1 MADTGREEAAHIP
14 PGRHELSR
22 EFVVAHQR
30 RRLTDA
36 IAELCAEQGYRKT
49 SVSEIVKRARAS
61 RATFYANFDGKED
74 CFLAA
79 FDAAYQ
85 EATELARTV
94 DGDSWP
100 ERVRAV
106 LASLL
111 EYVAAHPA
119 YAHLCLVEAPA
130 AGDEAAARYEGMIQ
144 HFAERLRAGRQ
155 EVERGIE
162 LPASLEETL
171 VGGVV
176 WMLHQRLSKLD
187 GLVIEATLPRLVEFV
202 LTPYIGRELAQD
214 VAEMPRAGEP
224 LA

>member
-61 RATFYANFDGKED
+61 RTTFYANFDGKED

-79 FDAAYQ
+79 FDAACQ

-144 HFAERLRAGRQ
+144 HLAERLRAGRQ

-162 LPASLEETL
+162 LPNSLEETL

-176 WMLHQRLSKLD
+176 WMLHQRLSRKESSMVVEL
-187 GLVIEATLPRLVEFV
+187 LPELVEFV
-202 LTPYIGRELAQD
+202 LTPYVGRDRAQE
-214 VAEMPRAGEP
+214 VAGASRAGEP
-224 LA
+224 LS